1 MSQAEFIP
9 SYPLA
14 SLKPADYNPR
24 KLGNDKFL
32 MLQES
37 LRKFG
42 VIKPV
47 IINGGN
53 GILTAGHQRTRAMK
67 AIGLTH
73 CPAIRLQGITQTDEI
88 RFNLFH
94 NSIETGKSEVTLDLT
109 DSELEPGA
117 YGYLDYTAISY
128 PKNANAVVVEGM
140 SRLIMRYGSWGSVV
154 CSEEG
159 RVLLNSDYAVACHQ
173 LRAPLLVY
181 MIPHEDEAEMMRYL
195 SEDYGEYCYD
205 TLGVKSY
212 NQLHCQ
218 MHRLKGQGRIKI
230 TSTLYENYVI
240 PRLLKDERTVDFGAG
255 RCAYAKMLASQGY
268 PILPYEPHFQDK
280 GALNVREVVN
290 QINRLNIDLDR
301 DGLYDAVV
309 LDSVLNSVVNTHFEH
324 AVLTACNSLLRPGG
338 RIFVGTRSYHFF
350 EHSMNVNKKCRP
362 CRELQF
368 LDKDNFCATYRSGVW
383 TMQHLHTL
391 DSLKNLLLQYFENV
405 ETFNGNSQ
413 IYAIASC
420 PRNLDRAKVEAAIN
434 EEFNMEYPGNYR
446 HNRHGELVKNLLDKL
461 EAANRFA

>member
-14 SLKPADYNPR
+14 ALRPADYNPR

-94 NSIETGKSEVTLDLT
+94 NSIETNKSEVRLDLAG
-109 DSELEPGA
+109 SELEPGA
-117 YGYLDYTAISY
+117 YATIEYTAVSY
-128 PKNANAVVVEGM
+128 KKNANAVVVHGM
-140 SRLIMRYGSWGSVV
+140 SNLILRYGAWGSVV
-154 CSEEG
+154 CSEDG

-173 LRAPLLVY
+173 LRVPLLVY
-181 MIPHEDEAEMMRYL
+181 MIPQEDEAEMLRYL

-205 TLGVKSY
+205 TLGIKSY

-218 MHRLKGQGRIKI
+218 MHRLAGKKRIKI

-240 PRLLKDERTVDFGAG
+240 PRLLKEERTVDFGAG
-255 RCAYAKMLASQGY
+255 RCAYAKMLAAQGY
-268 PILPYEPHFQDK
+268 PIIPYEPHFQEK
-280 GALNVREVVN
+280 GALNIREVVN
-290 QINRLNIDLDR
+290 QINRLNIDLAR
-301 DGLYDAVV
+301 GGLYDAVV

-324 AVLTACNSLLRPGG
+324 AVMTACNALLKRGG
-338 RIFVGTRSYHFF
+338 RIFVGTRSWHFH
-350 EHSMNVNKKCRP
+350 EHTMKCEKKCSKQ
-362 CRELQF
+362 RELQF
-368 LDKDNFCATYRSGVW
+368 IDKDNFTATYRSGVW

-434 EEFNMEYPGNYR
+434 EEFNMEYPGNYH
-446 HNRHGELVKNLLDKL
+446 HNRHGELVKNLLAKL
-461 EAANRFA
+461 EEANRFA